1 MTILPVEQNIG
12 QALKVTSRD
21 LLLKKKK
28 AKKLD
33 YPVYKKLVQ
42 LFLKKLQEGLKEH
55 LLAVVL
61 YGSVARGSAGPE
73 SDIDL
78 LILYRKGKIDVDQVY
93 VNSALQ
99 ADKSPEYRRLYKK
112 GLYGE
117 ISPLLM
123 TLEEIRKN
131 PLILL
136 DMMEEGIVLYQ
147 RDHCF
152 TELVKRMRAVTQ
164 KLGSRKVTLPDGS
177 WYWELKPSW
186 KPGELIEV
194 SL

>member
-1 MTILPVEQNIG
+1 MAILPVEQYNS
-12 QALKVTSRD
+12 QASEVTYRD
-21 LLLKKKK
+21 LQLKKQKGK
-28 AKKLD
+28 RLD
-33 YPVYKKLVQ
+33 YPVYQKLLQ
-42 LFLKKLQEGLKEH
+42 IFFKNLKKGLQEH

-61 YGSVARGSAGPE
+61 YGSLARGSAGPE

-78 LILYRKGKIDVDQVY
+78 LILYRKSKINTDQVY
-93 VNSALQ
+93 VKSALRTYM
-99 ADKSPEYRRLYKK
+99 SPEFQRLCQK

-117 ISPLLM
+117 ISPLLL

-136 DMMEEGIVLYQ
+136 DMMEEGIILYQ
-147 RDHCF
+147 RDNCF
-152 TELVKRMRAVTQ
+152 TRLVERMRAVTK
-164 KLGSRKVTLPDGS
+164 KLGSRKVTLPDGT

>member
-1 MTILPVEQNIG
+1 MTILPVEQNVG
-12 QALKVTSRD
+12 QALKVTSQD
-21 LLLKKKK
+21 LLLKKKESK
-28 AKKLD
+28 RLD
-33 YPVYKKLVQ
+33 YPVYRKFIRI
-42 LFLKKLQEGLKEH
+42 FLEYLQENMKDD

-78 LILYRKGKIDVDQVY
+78 LILYRKGEIDLDKVY

-99 ADKSPEYRRLYKK
+99 ADKSAEYQRLYKK

-123 TLEEIRKN
+123 TLKEIRKN

-136 DMMEEGIVLYQ
+136 DIMEEGIILYQ
-147 RDHCF
+147 RGNCF
-152 TELVKRMRAVTQ
+152 TELIERMRAVTK
-164 KLGSRKVTLPDGS
+164 KLGTRKVNLPDGS